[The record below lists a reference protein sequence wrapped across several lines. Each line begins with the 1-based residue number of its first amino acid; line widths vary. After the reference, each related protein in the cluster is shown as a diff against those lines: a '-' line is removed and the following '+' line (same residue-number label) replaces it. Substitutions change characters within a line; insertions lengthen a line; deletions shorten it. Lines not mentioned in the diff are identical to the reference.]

1 MNRLI
6 FPILLL
12 CLPAC
17 QATLAQP
24 RQLDEYS
31 WEGVERIVAV
41 GDIHGDYDNFMETL
55 RLAGLVNRRGRWSG
69 GTAHLVQTGDIP
81 DRGPDTRK
89 IMDYIDKLA
98 EQAEDDGGRV
108 HRLIGNHEAMNL
120 YGDLRYVTDEEF
132 GAFKGRNSQAL
143 LDRYFELVM
152 QDMQK
157 NQPEAYA
164 ELSENYREEWEAEH
178 PPGFVEHQQAW
189 NPAWNPDGEYARRTL
204 GLKTAVKINGIVF
217 VHGGISDLYADM
229 SLESLTKQAREGLA
243 NFDHDNPGLVE
254 DECGPL
260 WYRGLASGAPEA
272 SPELV
277 TSILERLSAQRIVI
291 GHTPTPGV
299 IWPRYDGRVVQID
312 TGISAAYGGNPAYLE
327 ISGEGLSAGY
337 PEGKLPLPRSDAERL
352 AYLDAVIEMD
362 PNNSALKRFRDHLTV
377 PEEPAAQAVEG
388 GSEEAAA
395 RSEDEA
401 PQAHGAESGEAEQ
414 PPDAEVKTCLKE
426 APIESAAA
434 L

>member
-1 MNRLI
+1 
-6 FPILLL
+6 
-12 CLPAC
+12 
-17 QATLAQP
+17 
-24 RQLDEYS
+24 
-31 WEGVERIVAV
+31 
-41 GDIHGDYDNFMETL
+41 
-55 RLAGLVNRRGRWSG
+55 
-69 GTAHLVQTGDIP
+69 
-81 DRGPDTRK
+81 
-89 IMDYIDKLA
+89 MDSIDKLA

-132 GAFKGRNSQAL
+132 EAFKGRNSQAL

-152 QDMQK
+152 EDLQK
-157 NQPEAYA
+157 NTPEAYA

-204 GLKTAVKINGIVF
+204 ELKTAVKINGIVF
-217 VHGGISDLYADM
+217 VHGGISDLYAHM

-260 WYRGLASGAPEA
+260 WYRGLASGAPVA

-299 IWPRYDGRVVQID
+299 IWPRYDARVLQID
-312 TGISAAYGGNPAYLE
+312 TGISTAYGGNPAYLE
-327 ISGEGLSAGY
+327 ITGEGFSAGY

-352 AYLDAVIEMD
+352 AYLDAVIAMD
-362 PNNSALKRFRDHLTV
+362 PNNSALKSFRERLTA

-395 RSEDEA
+395 RSADEA

-414 PPDAEVKTCLKE
+414 PPDAEVKTCQKK